1 MWETCCCCVQVC
13 TGTQIV
19 RNLNKSKPL
28 AIKVINMKC
37 FADKI
42 SKMATQYI
50 DLDDLASSSEED
62 TPPDYDTYPRT
73 EELQCM

>member
-1 MWETCCCCVQVC
+1 ME
-13 TGTQIV
+13 
-19 RNLNKSKPL
+19 
-28 AIKVINMKC
+28 
-37 FADKI
+37 
-42 SKMATQYI
+42 TQYI